1 MIYTIDFTLTGDD
14 GHREDLTRRTAAEGF
29 DAAVDTIT
37 RTYGNSV
44 VIESVSLKGL
54 PKSSLK

>member
-14 GHREDLTRRTAAEGF
+14 GHREALTRRVSASGF
-29 DAAVDTIT
+29 DDAVNSI
-37 RTYGNSV
+37 YSAFGNSI

-54 PKSSLK
+54 PRHQA

>member
-14 GHREDLTRRTAAEGF
+14 GHREALTRRVVTDGF
-29 DAAVDTIT
+29 DAAVNTIT